1 MIVASASPRGA
12 TVRALVQ
19 VASAACLWGTW
30 SLLLRPTGLPATL
43 TGPIVLGGVG
53 LLSLPFARRDGVVAR
68 WDRATVAMLF
78 AYAALDA
85 VNVLAYFGA
94 LSRTTVA
101 IAVLTHYLAPVLV
114 ALAAPF
120 VDRQKVPGAMFAAVA
135 ATVGLALV
143 LAPWRPENR
152 AGDALLGGA
161 LGALSAVAYAAN
173 VFISRRFAER
183 VGVFRGLGTH
193 ALVAAAMMLP
203 LALFED
209 FGRMKAWHCL
219 PLGIGILFPGVLA
232 GVLFLR
238 GLPRVGAARAAVL
251 AFLEPLVAV
260 AVGWVFFSEAL
271 DVLALAGAVLVLGAG
286 LRVAQRTGAAAS

>member
-1 MIVASASPRGA
+1 MSAPEPSASGA
-12 TVRALVQ
+12 PPGALVQ
-19 VASAACLWGTW
+19 VAVAACLWGAW

-53 LLSLPFARRDGVVAR
+53 LLTLPFFRRDAVVPR

-94 LSRTTVA
+94 MSHTTVA

-114 ALAAPF
+114 ALAAPI
-120 VDRQKVPGAMFAAVA
+120 VDRQRVPGAVVA
-135 ATVGLALV
+135 ALVATAGLALV

-152 AGDALLGGA
+152 GGEALLGGA

-173 VFISRRFAER
+173 VFLSRRFAAR
-183 VGVFRGLGTH
+183 VGTFRGLGTH
-193 ALVAAAMMLP
+193 ALLAAAMMLP
-203 LALFED
+203 LGLAEGP
-209 FGRMKAWHCL
+209 GRLEAWHAV
-219 PLGIGILFPGVLA
+219 PLAVGVVFPGVLA

-251 AFLEPLVAV
+251 AFFEPLVAV
-260 AVGWVFFSEAL
+260 AVGWVFFGESL
-271 DVLALAGAVLVLGAG
+271 DVLALLGAVLVLGAG
-286 LRVAQRTGAAAS
+286 LRVAQRADA